1 MLNNQNQDGYIVK
14 YVILTQDIIGDKN
27 LSLAERLV
35 LARMSGFSQFFESSE
50 ATGEFLG
57 ISAITVTRAKQKLA
71 KLGYIEEAQNTGRG
85 KVWSIRLTQNVNQ
98 TDKICQSD
106 RHNMSTYNKVENK
119 EENISTKVDI
129 GESPSEEHEKSEK
142 PTYGDAHIN
151 SLMELWEAETGI
163 IANRAK
169 QNRYACYN
177 LIRTRGYDGAEAVV
191 RMIGRSIRSGDQYA
205 PRIGSFRDLVGK
217 YEKLSS
223 LEAWNARQVT
233 PKSTLP
239 PAMRA
244 DKPDYFYQKE
254 QSEEERAEVSAMFK
268 EGRKKLP
275 FMRGSDV

>member
-1 MLNNQNQDGYIVK
+1 MLNNQNQDDYTIR
-14 YVILTQDIIGDKN
+14 YVVLTQDIIGDKN

-50 ATGEFLG
+50 TTGEFLG

-71 KLGYIEEAQNTGRG
+71 KLGYIEEIANTGRG

-129 GESPSEEHEKSEK
+129 GESPSDEQEEAKK

-191 RMIGRSIRSGDQYA
+191 RMVGRSIRSGDQYA

-223 LEAWNARQVT
+223 LEAWNARQVA

-239 PAMRA
+239 PAMRT

-268 EGRKKLP
+268 EGRKKLA
-275 FMRGSDV
+275 FMRGSDA

>member
-1 MLNNQNQDGYIVK
+1 MLNNQNQDDYIVK

-57 ISAITVTRAKQKLA
+57 ISAISVTRAKQKLA
-71 KLGYIEEAQNTGRG
+71 KLGYIEEVQNTGRG

-129 GESPSEEHEKSEK
+129 GESPSEEHEESEK
-142 PTYGDAHIN
+142 TTYGNAHIN

-191 RMIGRSIRSGDQYA
+191 RMVGRSIRSGDQYA

-233 PKSTLP
+233 PKPTLP
-239 PAMRA
+239 PAMRT

-268 EGRKKLP
+268 EGRKKLA
-275 FMRGSDV
+275 FMRGSDA

>member
-1 MLNNQNQDGYIVK
+1 MLNNQNQDEYTIR
-14 YVILTQDIIGDKN
+14 YVVLTQDIIGDKN

-71 KLGYIEEAQNTGRG
+71 KLGYIEEVANTGRG
-85 KVWSIRLTQNVNQ
+85 KVWSIRLTQNVTQ

-119 EENISTKVDI
+119 EENISTIVDI
-129 GESPSEEHEKSEK
+129 GESPSDEQKEAEK
-142 PTYGDAHIN
+142 PSYGNAHIN

-191 RMIGRSIRSGDQYA
+191 RMVGRSIRSGDQYA

-217 YEKLSS
+217 YEKLSN

-233 PKSTLP
+233 PKATLP
-239 PAMRA
+239 PAMRTA
-244 DKPDYFYQKE
+244 LPDYYFDKP
-254 QSEEERAEVSAMFK
+254 QSDEERAKVSEAIA
-268 EGRKKLP
+268 EGRKKLG
-275 FMRGSDV
+275 FLKEAHA

>member
-1 MLNNQNQDGYIVK
+1 MLNNQNQDDYTIK

-71 KLGYIEEAQNTGRG
+71 KLGYIEEVANTGRG
-85 KVWSIRLTQNVNQ
+85 KVWSIRLTQNANQ

-129 GESPSEEHEKSEK
+129 GESPSCEHEEAEK
-142 PTYGDAHIN
+142 TTYGNAHIN

-191 RMIGRSIRSGDQYA
+191 RMVGRSIRSRDQYA

-223 LEAWNARQVT
+223 LEAWNARQVA

-239 PAMRA
+239 PAMRT

-268 EGRKKLP
+268 EGRKKLG
-275 FMRGSDV
+275 FMRSCNA

>member
-1 MLNNQNQDGYIVK
+1 MLNNQNQDDYTIR
-14 YVILTQDIIGDKN
+14 YVVLTQDIIGDKN

-71 KLGYIEEAQNTGRG
+71 KLGYIEEVANTGRG

-129 GESPSEEHEKSEK
+129 GESPSNEQEEAEK
-142 PTYGDAHIN
+142 PTYGNAHIN

-191 RMIGRSIRSGDQYA
+191 RMVGRSIRSRDQYA

-223 LEAWNARQVT
+223 LEAWNARQVA
-233 PKSTLP
+233 PKSALP
-239 PAMRA
+239 PAMRT

-254 QSEEERAEVSAMFK
+254 QTEEERAEVSAMFK
-268 EGRKKLP
+268 EGRKKLG
-275 FMRGSDV
+275 FMRSSNA

>member
-1 MLNNQNQDGYIVK
+1 MLNNQNQDEYTIR
-14 YVILTQDIIGDKN
+14 YVVLTQDIIGDKN

-71 KLGYIEEAQNTGRG
+71 KLGYIEEVANTGRG

-119 EENISTKVDI
+119 EENISTIVDI
-129 GESPSEEHEKSEK
+129 GESPSDEHEEAEK
-142 PTYGDAHIN
+142 PTYGNAHIN

-191 RMIGRSIRSGDQYA
+191 RMVGRSIRSGDQYA

-233 PKSTLP
+233 PKATLP
-239 PAMRA
+239 PAMRTSLPDYYF
-244 DKPDYFYQKE
+244 DKP
-254 QSEEERAEVSAMFK
+254 QSDEERAKVSEAIA
-268 EGRKKLP
+268 EGRKKLG
-275 FMRGSDV
+275 FLKEAHA

>member
-1 MLNNQNQDGYIVK
+1 MLNNQNQDDYIVK

-71 KLGYIEEAQNTGRG
+71 KLGYIEEVQNTGRG

-129 GESPSEEHEKSEK
+129 GESPAEEHEESEK
-142 PTYGDAHIN
+142 PTYGNAHIN

-191 RMIGRSIRSGDQYA
+191 RMVGRSIRSGDQYA

-239 PAMRA
+239 PAMRT

-268 EGRKKLP
+268 EGRKKLA
-275 FMRGSDV
+275 FMRGSDA